1 MASRCTG
8 QDGRA
13 GIAQFSRSHAV
24 ACDFGKLR
32 LQKQTAL
39 SDELSLPVFVADA
52 RCPRQ
57 TLERRIIV

>member
-1 MASRCTG
+1 MASRCTARTG
-8 QDGRA
+8 EQEV
-13 GIAQFSRSHAV
+13 AQFSRSHAV